1 MGMGKEVSW
10 SRLSAQRGQMS
21 HSYRNIVLG
30 FAESYTSEQAASLTS
45 TPVVYN
51 EEEKNTDDEML
62 HSSADACS
70 HCNLRR
76 LNSFLSSCSCNRP
89 CAQLCLGCLSQR
101 YGEAPPLPLHWKC
114 PECRGISNA
123 APYREARGWGS
134 LGSSS
139 FADARAAGY
148 ASVAHWTV
156 LRRTGVVNNFSILF
170 SSLFSILSSHFSSRF
185 SLLFSLPS
193 LSLISLPFSSLSSH
207 FSFLFP
213 LFNLVALF
221 FSSSLFSSPLS
232 FQELTRVSQVLDSDI
247 QEAIPNRG
255 KRGRPLGGGGEFAKR
270 VRAVQRSGSVG
281 QRPLIMVPRLNLF
294 ILSEFNPL
302 ILLGNLKPFETFL

>member
-170 SSLFSILSSHFSSRF
+170 SSLFSILYSLFSFLFSSRLFSLLFSSLFYLFNLLALLFSLFSFLFSLLLSLFSLLSSLVSLFSSFLF
-185 SLLFSLPS
+185 SLLFSLFNLLALLFSLLS
-193 LSLISLPFSSLSSH
+193 LSFLFTISLPFSSPLLSSLLL
-207 FSFLFP
+207 FL
-213 LFNLVALF
+213 
-221 FSSSLFSSPLS
+221 SKS
-232 FQELTRVSQVLDSDI
+232 
-247 QEAIPNRG
+247 
-255 KRGRPLGGGGEFAKR
+255 
-270 VRAVQRSGSVG
+270 
-281 QRPLIMVPRLNLF
+281 
-294 ILSEFNPL
+294 
-302 ILLGNLKPFETFL
+302 